1 MNEATAEFDDSEPD
15 LSRALQVVVEEKTA
29 AIILRAMR
37 GEEQLDAAE
46 SLTYH
51 VRLVLDN
58 DQSLYGQRRNIVRAH
73 LASREECEFCDGGRR
88 DYRDLG
94 PANICDCCGG
104 SGERHRYPHQLGER
118 LKGWCEEL
126 GGLEVD
132 ENDRLSILAREV
144 LSTALAWADWTGLA
158 KTYIR
163 EEQEDDHDG

>member
-1 MNEATAEFDDSEPD
+1 MNEATAEHNDSEPD

-37 GEEQLDAAE
+37 GEEQLDATE

-51 VRLVLDN
+51 VGQVLDN
-58 DQSLYGQRRNIVRAH
+58 DESLYGRRRNIVREH
-73 LASREECEFCDGGRR
+73 LAKREKCEFCSGSRR
-88 DYRDLG
+88 DRRDRG

-104 SGERHRYPHQLGER
+104 SVERYPHQLGKR
-118 LKGWCEEL
+118 LKDWCEEL
-126 GGLEVD
+126 GGLDVN

-158 KTYIR
+158 ETYIK
-163 EEQEDDHDG
+163 EEQEDEHDG